1 MKIRIVDNN
10 QIDFKIDYLQYV
22 YNFQLE
28 RLNLK
33 TILRT
38 IMLII
43 QMFKLNEHIK
53 LEKLHNIFL
62 IVINKFAIINAV
74 QIKFSRGLQ
83 FCRYLREKEKKV
95 YEKVIFRQFF

>member
-10 QIDFKIDYLQYV
+10 QIDFKIDYSQYL
-22 YNFQLE
+22 YKFLLE
-28 RLNLK
+28 MLNLK
-33 TILRT
+33 TILRK

-43 QMFKLNEHIK
+43 KIFKLNELIK
-53 LEKLHNIFL
+53 LEKFHHLFI

-74 QIKFSRGLQ
+74 QIKISRGLQ

-95 YEKVIFRQFF
+95 YEKVIFRPFF